1 MKIMASRRI
10 EHGLILRIK
19 HGLILKLFS
28 IKSQNLIIKLNIFQI
43 LRKYL
48 DIEKIIAGLLGTR
61 ARGC

>member
-19 HGLILKLFS
+19 HGSILKLFS